1 MDDETI
7 ATHIDVCI
15 LNATHFDIANVVH
28 KILSGKFRYT
38 NNTWEYL
45 KTEANANA
53 DADAVATATATWET
67 DENGERF
74 IYSIRTLVCRAF
86 TSRSLYWA
94 NVKASEIYP
103 DTEVI
108 SMKLLSISSKLKD
121 NKYICLLIKECKEF
135 FSYESH
141 I

>member
-1 MDDETI
+1 MGDEDI
-7 ATHIDVCI
+7 AKHIDVCI
-15 LNATHFDIANVVH
+15 LNATHFDIANVVY

-45 KTEANANA
+45 KT
-53 DADAVATATATWET
+53 DADANATTWET
-67 DENGERF
+67 DENTTRF

-94 NVKASEIYP
+94 NAAEAAEAADVRYP

-135 FSYESH
+135 FLYEPEPH